1 MLARRDLT
9 LLVGISG
16 IWGFN
21 LIAAKV
27 GVTEIPPILFTAMRF
42 GLLALVTLPFLRN
55 FPGQMPTL
63 LLAACLSGALQF
75 SLLFAGLALAH
86 DVSTV
91 AIASQLGIPITTLLS
106 VWLLKETI
114 RWRRMLGIVLA
125 FGGVAVIAFDPGV
138 MVYSRGLGLIIAS
151 CLAGSLGLIYIKRLH
166 GVGPLELQAWLAM
179 TAWPL
184 LLGLSF
190 LFEDG
195 QWAALERASLTSWG
209 ALLFTSLV
217 NSLLAHSA
225 MFYLI
230 QRYPVTSVAPLTLL
244 SPLFSILFG
253 VTLLDDQLS
262 PRMVLGGAITLVGIL
277 IVALRDR
284 RMVDTGT

>member
-1 MLARRDLT
+1 MLARRDLA
-9 LLVGISG
+9 LLIGISG

-27 GVTEIPPILFTAMRF
+27 GVTEIPPILFTALRF
-42 GLLALVTLPFLRN
+42 GLLALVTLPFLN
-55 FPGQMPTL
+55 VFPGQMRT
-63 LLAACLSGALQF
+63 LLAAAGLSGALQF

-91 AIASQLGIPITTLLS
+91 AIASQLGIPMTTLLS
-106 VWLLKETI
+106 VLLLKETI
-114 RWRRMLGIVLA
+114 RWRRILGIVLA

-138 MVYSRGLGLIIAS
+138 LVYSDGLGLIIAS
-151 CLAGSLGLIYIKRLH
+151 CLAGSLGLIYIKRLRDI
-166 GVGPLELQAWLAM
+166 GPLELQAWLAM

-184 LLGLSF
+184 LLVLSF

-195 QWAALERASLTSWG
+195 QWAALQDASLLSWG
-209 ALLFTSLV
+209 ALLFTALI
-217 NSLLAHSA
+217 NSLFAHTA
-225 MFYLI
+225 MFFLI

-244 SPLFSILFG
+244 SPVFSILFG

-262 PRMVLGGAITLVGIL
+262 PRMVLGGVITLAGIL

>member
-1 MLARRDLT
+1 MLARRDLA

-27 GVTEIPPILFTAMRF
+27 GVTEIPPILFTALRF
-42 GLLALVTLPFLRN
+42 GLLSVVTLPFLKV
-55 FPGQMPTL
+55 FPGQMRPL
-63 LLAACLSGALQF
+63 LVAAGLSGALQF
-75 SLLFAGLALAH
+75 ALLFAGLALAH

-114 RWRRMLGIVLA
+114 RWRRILGIVLA

-138 MVYSRGLGLIIAS
+138 LVYSNGLGLVIAS
-151 CLAGSLGLIYIKRLH
+151 CVAGSLGLTYIKRLN
-166 GVGPLELQAWLAM
+166 GIGPLQLQAWLAV

-190 LFEDG
+190 VFEQG
-195 QWAALERASLTSWG
+195 QWAALRGASLTGWG
-209 ALLFTSLV
+209 ALVFTSLI
-217 NSLLAHSA
+217 NSLFAHTA

-244 SPLFSILFG
+244 SPIFSIVFG

-262 PRMVLGGAITLVGIL
+262 PRMVLGGALTLLGIL

>member
-21 LIAAKV
+21 LIAAKI
-27 GVTEIPPILFTAMRF
+27 GVTEIPPILFTALRF
-42 GLLALVTLPFLRN
+42 ALLALVTLPFLKV
-55 FPGQMPTL
+55 FPGQMGTL
-63 LLAACLSGALQF
+63 LMAAGLSGALQF

-91 AIASQLGIPITTLLS
+91 AIASQLGIPMTTLLS
-106 VWLLKETI
+106 VWLLKERI
-114 RWRRMLGIVLA
+114 RWRRILGIVLA

-138 MVYSRGLGLIIAS
+138 LVYSNGLGLVIAS
-151 CLAGSLGLIYIKRLH
+151 CLAGSLGLTYIKRLD
-166 GVGPLELQAWLAM
+166 GIGPLELQAWLAM

-184 LLGLSF
+184 LLVLS
-190 LFEDG
+190 LVFEDG
-195 QWAALERASLTSWG
+195 QWNAMEAASLTAWG
-209 ALLFTSLV
+209 AVLFTSLV
-217 NSLLAHSA
+217 NSLLAHTA

-244 SPLFSILFG
+244 SPVFSILFG
-253 VTLLDDQLS
+253 VTLLDDNLS
-262 PRMVLGGAITLVGIL
+262 PRMAIGGAITLVGIL
-277 IVALRDR
+277 IVAMRDR

>member
-9 LLVGISG
+9 LLIGISG

-27 GVTEIPPILFTAMRF
+27 GVTEIPPILFTALRF
-42 GLLALVTLPFLRN
+42 GLLALVTLPFLKVY
-55 FPGQMPTL
+55 PGQMRTL
-63 LLAACLSGALQF
+63 MLAAGLSGALQF

-91 AIASQLGIPITTLLS
+91 AIASQLGIPMTTLLS

-114 RWRRMLGIVLA
+114 RWRRILGIVLA

-138 MVYSRGLGLIIAS
+138 LVYSDGLGLIIAS
-151 CLAGSLGLIYIKRLH
+151 CLAGSLGLIYIKRLR
-166 GVGPLELQAWLAM
+166 GIGPLELQAWLAM

-184 LLGLSF
+184 LLALSF

-195 QWAALERASLTSWG
+195 QWAALQDASLTSWG
-209 ALLFTSLV
+209 ALLFTSLI
-217 NSLLAHSA
+217 NSLLAHTA

-244 SPLFSILFG
+244 SPVFSILFG
-253 VTLLDDQLS
+253 VTMLDDQLS

-277 IVALRDR
+277 IVALRDQ

>member
-21 LIAAKV
+21 LIAAKI
-27 GVTEIPPILFTAMRF
+27 GVTEIPPILFTALRF
-42 GLLALVTLPFLRN
+42 ALLALVTLPFLKV
-55 FPGQMPTL
+55 FPGQMGTL
-63 LLAACLSGALQF
+63 LMAAGLSGALQF

-91 AIASQLGIPITTLLS
+91 AIASQLGIPMTTLLS
-106 VWLLKETI
+106 VWVLKERI
-114 RWRRMLGIVLA
+114 RWRRILGIVLA

-138 MVYSRGLGLIIAS
+138 LVYSNGLGLVIAS
-151 CLAGSLGLIYIKRLH
+151 CLAGSLGLTYIKRLD
-166 GVGPLELQAWLAM
+166 GIGPLELQAWLAM

-184 LLGLSF
+184 LLVLS
-190 LFEDG
+190 LVFEDG
-195 QWAALERASLTSWG
+195 QWNAMEAASLTAWG
-209 ALLFTSLV
+209 AVLFTSLV
-217 NSLLAHSA
+217 NSLLAHTA

-244 SPLFSILFG
+244 SPVFSILFG
-253 VTLLDDQLS
+253 VTLLDDNLS
-262 PRMVLGGAITLVGIL
+262 PRMAIGGAITLVGIL

>member
-9 LLVGISG
+9 LLIGISG

-27 GVTEIPPILFTAMRF
+27 GVTEIPPILFTALRF
-42 GLLALVTLPFLRN
+42 GLLALVTLPFLKV
-55 FPGQMPTL
+55 FPGQMRTL
-63 LLAACLSGALQF
+63 LPAAGLSGALQF

-91 AIASQLGIPITTLLS
+91 AIASQLGIPMTTLLS

-114 RWRRMLGIVLA
+114 RWRRILGIVLA

-138 MVYSRGLGLIIAS
+138 LVYSDGLGLIIAS
-151 CLAGSLGLIYIKRLH
+151 CLAGSLGLIYIKRLR
-166 GVGPLELQAWLAM
+166 GIGPLELQAWLAM

-184 LLGLSF
+184 LLALSF

-195 QWAALERASLTSWG
+195 QWTALQDARLVSWG
-209 ALLFTSLV
+209 ALLFTSLI
-217 NSLLAHSA
+217 NSLFAHTA

-230 QRYPVTSVAPLTLL
+230 QRYPVSSVAPLTLL
-244 SPLFSILFG
+244 SPVFSILFG

-262 PRMVLGGAITLVGIL
+262 PRMVLGGVITLVGIL
-277 IVALRDR
+277 IVALRDQ

>member
-9 LLVGISG
+9 LLIGISG

-27 GVTEIPPILFTAMRF
+27 GVTEIPPILFTALRF
-42 GLLALVTLPFLRN
+42 GLLALVTLPFLKVY
-55 FPGQMPTL
+55 PGQMRTL
-63 LLAACLSGALQF
+63 MLAAGLSGALQF

-91 AIASQLGIPITTLLS
+91 AIASQLGIPMTTLLS

-114 RWRRMLGIVLA
+114 RWRRILGIVLA

-138 MVYSRGLGLIIAS
+138 LVYSDGLGLIIAS
-151 CLAGSLGLIYIKRLH
+151 CLAGSLGLIYIKRLR
-166 GVGPLELQAWLAM
+166 GIGPLELQAWLAM

-184 LLGLSF
+184 LLALSF

-195 QWAALERASLTSWG
+195 QWTALQEASLTSWG
-209 ALLFTSLV
+209 ALLFTSLI
-217 NSLLAHSA
+217 NSLLAHTA

-244 SPLFSILFG
+244 SPVFSILFG

-277 IVALRDR
+277 IVALRDQ

>member
-27 GVTEIPPILFTAMRF
+27 GVTEIPPILFTALRF
-42 GLLALVTLPFLRN
+42 GLLTLVTLPFLKV
-55 FPGQMPTL
+55 FPGQMRTL
-63 LLAACLSGALQF
+63 LLAAALSGALQF
-75 SLLFAGLALAH
+75 SLLFAGLAVAH

-91 AIASQLGIPITTLLS
+91 AIASQLGIPMTTLLS

-114 RWRRMLGIVLA
+114 RWRRILGIVLA

-138 MVYSRGLGLIIAS
+138 LVYSHGLGLIIAS
-151 CLAGSLGLIYIKRLH
+151 CLAGSLGLTYIKRLD
-166 GVGPLELQAWLAM
+166 GIGPLELQAWLAM

-190 LFEDG
+190 MLEDG
-195 QWAALERASLTSWG
+195 QWASLQAASFTAWG
-209 ALLFTSLV
+209 ALLFTSLI
-217 NSLLAHSA
+217 NSLFAHTA

-262 PRMVLGGAITLVGIL
+262 PRMVLGGAITLLGIL

-284 RMVDTGT
+284 RMVDTGS

>member
-9 LLVGISG
+9 LLIGISG

-27 GVTEIPPILFTAMRF
+27 GVTEIPPILFTALRF
-42 GLLALVTLPFLRN
+42 GLLALVTLPFLKVY
-55 FPGQMPTL
+55 PGQMRTL
-63 LLAACLSGALQF
+63 MLAAGLSGALQF
-75 SLLFAGLALAH
+75 SLLFTGLALAH

-91 AIASQLGIPITTLLS
+91 AIASQLGIPMTTLLS

-114 RWRRMLGIVLA
+114 RWRRILGIVLA

-138 MVYSRGLGLIIAS
+138 LVYSDGLGLIIAS
-151 CLAGSLGLIYIKRLH
+151 CLAGSLGLIYIKRLR
-166 GVGPLELQAWLAM
+166 GIGPLELQAWLAM

-184 LLGLSF
+184 LLALSF

-195 QWAALERASLTSWG
+195 QWAALQDASLTSWG
-209 ALLFTSLV
+209 ALLFTSLI
-217 NSLLAHSA
+217 NSLLAHTA

-244 SPLFSILFG
+244 SPVFSILFG
-253 VTLLDDQLS
+253 VTMLDDQLS

-277 IVALRDR
+277 IVALRDQ

>member
-27 GVTEIPPILFTAMRF
+27 GVTEIPPILFTSLRF
-42 GLLALVTLPFLRN
+42 GLLAVVTLPFLKL
-55 FPGQMPTL
+55 FPGQMRTL
-63 LLAACLSGALQF
+63 LFAAGLSGALQF

-91 AIASQLGIPITTLLS
+91 AIASQLGIPMTTLLS
-106 VWLLKETI
+106 VWLLKETL
-114 RWRRMLGIVLA
+114 RWRRILGIALA

-138 MVYSRGLGLIIAS
+138 LAYSHGLGLIIAS
-151 CLAGSLGLIYIKRLH
+151 CLAGSLGLTCIKRLN
-166 GVGPLELQAWLAM
+166 GIGPLQLQAWLAM

-184 LLGLSF
+184 LLALSF

-195 QWAALERASLTSWG
+195 QWTALESASLKGWG
-209 ALLFTSLV
+209 ALLFTSLI
-217 NSLLAHSA
+217 NSLFAHTA
-225 MFYLI
+225 MFHLI

-244 SPLFSILFG
+244 SPLFSIFFG
-253 VTLLDDQLS
+253 VTLLQDRLS
-262 PRMVLGGAITLVGIL
+262 HRMVLGGAITLVGIL
-277 IVALRDR
+277 IVAVRDR
-284 RMVDTGT
+284 RMVDTGS

>member
-9 LLVGISG
+9 LLIGISG

-27 GVTEIPPILFTAMRF
+27 GVTEIPPILFTALRF
-42 GLLALVTLPFLRN
+42 GLLSLVTLPFLKV
-55 FPGQMPTL
+55 FPGQMRPL
-63 LLAACLSGALQF
+63 LLAAGLSGALQF

-114 RWRRMLGIVLA
+114 RWRRILGIVLA

-138 MVYSRGLGLIIAS
+138 LVYSNGLGLVIAS
-151 CLAGSLGLIYIKRLH
+151 CVAGSLGLTYIKRLS
-166 GVGPLELQAWLAM
+166 GIGPLELQAWLAV

-190 LFEDG
+190 LFEQG
-195 QWAALERASLTSWG
+195 QWAALKDASLTGWG
-209 ALLFTSLV
+209 ALLFTSLI
-217 NSLLAHSA
+217 NSLFAHTA

-262 PRMVLGGAITLVGIL
+262 PRMVLGGALTLLGIL